1 MALWF
6 ICRKVGQL
14 LFAELNRLCRVI
26 YSFLISGWVGEW
38 LHKPVNLPH
47 SSISTLSSTANWIQF
62 QFGLKKAE
70 FYYLITAYNV
80 CAGIKEICKYYEW
93 NQIQLTHTISSSE
106 HWPQQICVLAVI
118 IHFLTMFPEQSPWG
132 WCSLCLSFKLLILD
146 NIPWCFA

>member
-6 ICRKVGQL
+6 ICRKVEQL
-14 LFAELNRLCRVI
+14 LFAELHRLCRVI
-26 YSFLISGWVGEW
+26 YSFLISEWVSGCTNQW
-38 LHKPVNLPH
+38 TYLILQYPPFPLPQIESN
-47 SSISTLSSTANWIQF
+47 SSSV
-62 QFGLKKAE
+62 GKKAE
-70 FYYLITAYNV
+70 FYYFITAYNV

-93 NQIQLTHTISSSE
+93 NQIQLTHSISSSE